1 MMYIDVQ
8 MKKNFKN
15 KIIEIFGRRYVVRRR
30 VVRVRVAGPKKLLG
44 HLSAKDFKENKKK
57 AYELIN
63 ERIRELNQ
71 SGEFPVGKVSIK
83 NQKTRWGSCSGK
95 RNLSFNYKLLF
106 LPENLR
112 DYIIIHELCHLK
124 EMNHSKNFWNLV
136 ANRVPDY
143 KALRRQIKL
152 Y

>member
-1 MMYIDVQ
+1 
-8 MKKNFKN
+8 MKKITFKN
-15 KIIEIFGRRYVVRRR
+15 KIYEIFGRRYVVRRR
-30 VVRVRVAGPKKLLG
+30 VIRVQGPKKLLG
-44 HLSAKDFKENKKK
+44 HLSAKDFKENKK
-57 AYELIN
+57 ASYALIG
-63 ERIRELNQ
+63 ERILYFNQ
-71 SGEFPVGKVSIK
+71 SGEYPVNKISIK

-136 ANRVPDY
+136 SQKVPDY

>member
-1 MMYIDVQ
+1 MMCVDIQ
-8 MKKNFKN
+8 MKKITFKN
-15 KIIEIFGRRYVVRRR
+15 KIYQIFGRRYVIRRR
-30 VVRVRVAGPKKLLG
+30 VIRVSGPKKLLG

-63 ERIRELNQ
+63 ERILYFNQ
-71 SGEFPVGKVSIK
+71 SGEYPVGKVSIK

-95 RNLSFNYKLLF
+95 RNLGFNYKLLF

-136 ANRVPDY
+136 SEWVPDY
-143 KALRRQIKL
+143 KAIRRQIKL

>member
-1 MMYIDVQ
+1 MRCTDVQ
-8 MKKNFKN
+8 MKK
-15 KIIEIFGRRYVVRRR
+15 IIYKIFGRRYVIRRR
-30 VVRVRVAGPKKLLG
+30 VIRVKGPKKLLG
-44 HLSAKDFKENKKK
+44 HLTAKDFKANKKK
-57 AYELIN
+57 AYVLIM
-63 ERIRELNQ
+63 ERISHFNQ
-71 SGEFPVGKVSIK
+71 SGEFPVGKVFIR

-124 EMNHSKNFWNLV
+124 EMNHSKNFWTLV
-136 ANRVPDY
+136 STRVPDY
-143 KALRRQIKL
+143 KALRRQIRL

>member
-1 MMYIDVQ
+1 
-8 MKKNFKN
+8 MKKTFKN
-15 KIIEIFGRRYVVRRR
+15 KIYQIFGRRYVVRRR
-30 VVRVRVAGPKKLLG
+30 VIRVAGPKKILS
-44 HLSAKDFKENKKK
+44 HLSAKDFKENKK
-57 AYELIN
+57 ASYELIS

-71 SGEFPVGKVSIK
+71 SGEYPVGKVSIK

-95 RNLSFNYKLLF
+95 RNLSFNYKIIF
-106 LPENLR
+106 MPENLR

-136 ANRVPDY
+136 SQKVPDY

>member
-1 MMYIDVQ
+1 
-8 MKKNFKN
+8 MKKITFKN
-15 KIIEIFGRRYVVRRR
+15 KIYQMFGMRYVLRRR
-30 VVRVRVAGPKKLLG
+30 VIRVRVPGPKKLLS
-44 HLSAKDFKENKKK
+44 HLSVKDFKENKNK

-63 ERIRELNQ
+63 ERILYFNQ
-71 SGEFPVGKVSIK
+71 SGEYPVGNVSIK

-106 LPENLR
+106 MPENLR
-112 DYIIIHELCHLK
+112 DYIIIHELCYLK

-136 ANRVPDY
+136 VERVPDY
-143 KALRRQIKL
+143 KAMWKQIRL

>member
-1 MMYIDVQ
+1 M
-8 MKKNFKN
+8 
-15 KIIEIFGRRYVVRRR
+15 
-30 VVRVRVAGPKKLLG
+30 AGPKKLLG

-95 RNLSFNYKLLF
+95 RNLSFNYKIIF
-106 LPENLR
+106 MPENLR

-136 ANRVPDY
+136 SDQVPDY
-143 KALRRQIKL
+143 KALRRQIRL

>member
-1 MMYIDVQ
+1 
-8 MKKNFKN
+8 MKKIFKN
-15 KIIEIFGRRYVVRRR
+15 KIYEIFGRRYVVRRR
-30 VVRVRVAGPKKLLG
+30 VVRVRGPKKILG
-44 HLSAKDFKENKKK
+44 HLSARDFKANKKK
-57 AYELIN
+57 AYALIM
-63 ERIRELNQ
+63 ERILHFNQ
-71 SGEFPVGKVSIK
+71 SGEYPVGKISIK

-124 EMNHSKNFWNLV
+124 EMNHSKSFWNLV
-136 ANRVPDY
+136 AEKVPDY
-143 KALRRQIKL
+143 KALRRQIRL

>member
-1 MMYIDVQ
+1 
-8 MKKNFKN
+8 MKKITFKN
-15 KIIEIFGRRYVVRRR
+15 KIYQIFGRRYIVRRR
-30 VVRVRVAGPKKLLG
+30 VVRVRVQEPKKLLS
-44 HLSAKDFKENKKK
+44 HLSAKDFRENKKK
-57 AYELIN
+57 ASELIN
-63 ERIRELNQ
+63 ERIKELNQ
-71 SGEFPVGKVSIK
+71 SGEFLVGKVSIK

-106 LPENLR
+106 LPPNLR

-136 ANRVPDY
+136 AEQVPDY
-143 KALRRQIKL
+143 KALRRQIRL

>member
-1 MMYIDVQ
+1 
-8 MKKNFKN
+8 MKKITFKN
-15 KIIEIFGRRYVVRRR
+15 KIYEIFGRRYVVRRR
-30 VVRVRVAGPKKLLG
+30 VIRVQRPKKLLS
-44 HLSAKDFKENKKK
+44 HLSAKDFKENKNK
-57 AYELIN
+57 AHKLIS
-63 ERIRELNQ
+63 ERISYFNQ

-136 ANRVPDY
+136 AGRVPDY
-143 KALRRQIKL
+143 KALRRQIRL

>member
-1 MMYIDVQ
+1 
-8 MKKNFKN
+8 MKKITFKN
-15 KIIEIFGRRYVVRRR
+15 KIYQIFGRRYVIRPRMRRR
-30 VVRVRVAGPKKLLG
+30 VIRVRVPGSKKLLG

-57 AYELIN
+57 ALELIN
-63 ERIRELNQ
+63 ERISYFNQ
-71 SGEFPVGKVSIK
+71 SGEYPVGKVSIK

-106 LPENLR
+106 MPENLR

-124 EMNHSKNFWNLV
+124 EMNHSQNFWNLV
-136 ANRVPDY
+136 SEQVPNY
-143 KALRRQIKL
+143 KAIRRQIKL

>member
-1 MMYIDVQ
+1 MCADVQ
-8 MKKNFKN
+8 MKKITFKN
-15 KIIEIFGRRYVVRRR
+15 KIYEIFGRRYVIRRR
-30 VVRVRVAGPKKLLG
+30 VIRIRVEGPKKLLG

-57 AYELIN
+57 ALELIN
-63 ERIRELNQ
+63 ERIAYFNQ
-71 SGEFPVGKVSIK
+71 SGEYPVGKVSIK

-136 ANRVPDY
+136 AEKVPDY
-143 KALRRQIKL
+143 KAIRRQIKL